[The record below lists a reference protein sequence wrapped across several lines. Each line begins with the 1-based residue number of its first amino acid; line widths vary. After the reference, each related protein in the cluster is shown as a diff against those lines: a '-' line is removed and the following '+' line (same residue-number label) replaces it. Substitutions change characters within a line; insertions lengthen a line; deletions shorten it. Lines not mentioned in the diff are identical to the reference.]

1 VNGWLAP
8 GTWNIALVGAAVCA
22 VIGVSVVR
30 ARRGAHVQVRAFP
43 PLLAL
48 DRAVADS
55 VAQGRPVFFV
65 AGSQDID
72 NMQTVAAL
80 AVLRPL
86 ARKVAAAGGRLFVPT
101 NRSLVMDNAREI
113 CRRAYHDAG
122 CADLWRDDWVAY
134 ISDDH
139 LGFVARVDGLIARE
153 RPGLCV
159 LMGFFA
165 SESLLLA
172 EGGHQV
178 GAVQIAGTA
187 SAVQLPFLVASCD
200 HVLLGEEL
208 FAAGASLEGDTARL
222 GSLRGQDLCKLA
234 AAVCLVAGSLVATL
248 ADVTGAQPW
257 LFLRDAF
264 LNVFRA
270 G

>member
-1 VNGWLAP
+1 
-8 GTWNIALVGAAVCA
+8 
-22 VIGVSVVR
+22 
-30 ARRGAHVQVRAFP
+30 VQVRAFP

-165 SESLLLA
+165 